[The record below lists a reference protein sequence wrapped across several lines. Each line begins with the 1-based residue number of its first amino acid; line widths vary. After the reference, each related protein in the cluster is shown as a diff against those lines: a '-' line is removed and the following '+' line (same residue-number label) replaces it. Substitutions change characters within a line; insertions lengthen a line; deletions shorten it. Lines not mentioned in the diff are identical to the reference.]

1 MKTQR
6 RHELQTNILA
16 DYIGKHLQQIKPYA
30 RHITI
35 GTLLVFVA
43 ILAGLY
49 LSNESA
55 KKRGAGWSDYLK
67 AFAVADADTLEEVA
81 TIHEGST
88 AGLWARLSA
97 GEINV
102 IEGTDRLFRDREEAE
117 KTLKDARKQF
127 RAVEKDA
134 GGNAE
139 LLERARFGL
148 AQVHESLSEVKEA
161 REYYGGVAESSPD
174 SALGKLA
181 KLRFDRLSDK
191 SVERWYHWF
200 ERQEPAPPPEQA
212 DLSLSG
218 SGLPKGLG
226 SGVPKGLGGINLD
239 APLTTDPLGKATVDP
254 MSTDTKEPPVTV
266 DDAGTAAPDPEE
278 SPKPDDSTAVPESAD
293 EDAGAASE
301 VAKDAGKPTPKPKEP
316 APAEEAKPNDKPAAS
331 EEGDAKPESKDT
343 SS

>member
-6 RHELQTNILA
+6 RHELQTNVLA
-16 DYIGKHLQQIKPYA
+16 DYIGKHLQQIKPYS
-30 RHITI
+30 RHISI

-43 ILAGLY
+43 IMAGLY
-49 LSNESA
+49 FSNESA
-55 KKRGAGWSDYLK
+55 RKRGAGWSDYLQ
-67 AFAVADADTLEEVA
+67 AFGTNDANKLEEVA
-81 TIHEGST
+81 TIHDGS
-88 AGLWARLSA
+88 AAALWARLSA

-102 IEGTDRLFRDREEAE
+102 AVGTGQLFNDREEAE

-127 RAVEKDA
+127 RAVEEDA

-148 AQVHESLSEVKEA
+148 AQVHESLSEIKEA

-174 SALGKLA
+174 SALGKVA

-200 ERQEPAPPPEQA
+200 ERQEPAPPPELPERP
-212 DLSLSG
+212 DLSLPG
-218 SGLPKGLG
+218 SGMPNGLD
-226 SGVPKGLGGINLD
+226 GINLD
-239 APLTTDPLGKATVDP
+239 APLSIDPLGQVTVDP

-278 SPKPDDSTAVPESAD
+278 SPKPDDTTAAPESAD

-301 VAKDAGKPTPKPKEP
+301 VAKDAEKPKPKEP
-316 APAEEAKPNDKPAAS
+316 GPAEEAKPNDKPAATS
-331 EEGDAKPESKDT
+331 EDDAKPESKDT